1 MSDPANLQN
10 LHTIVLPPE
19 VGLLPPAPGWY
30 LLTLI
35 GVLFC
40 SFTFYKL
47 LQKKKKKLYRRK
59 ALEQLNILK
68 SSLHTAA
75 HADPKKEQLLRQL
88 PMLVKNTAL
97 TVFPRTEVAD
107 LHGNLW
113 LEFLDSSLDTDANN
127 FEKGAGKILP
137 QLSFGTPEQLLAI
150 QTVEINQLIALIEHW
165 IKNHQILCTKKVN
178 SND

>member
-1 MSDPANLQN
+1 MADPASLQN

-30 LLTLI
+30 LLALVS
-35 GVLFC
+35 VLLC
-40 SFTFYKL
+40 SFTFYRTF
-47 LQKKKKKLYRRK
+47 QKNKRNLYRRK
-59 ALEQLNILK
+59 ALEQLKILQ
-68 SSLHTAA
+68 SSLHVAP
-75 HADPKKEQLLRQL
+75 HADPQKEQLLRQL
-88 PMLVKNTAL
+88 PVLVKNTAL
-97 TVFPRTEVAD
+97 TVYPRTEVAG